1 MILNIE
7 TTEAS
12 IDLSEA
18 FADIETIWRRHRLN
32 RNEQAVIAIGVL
44 IAYGVNRRRQICG
57 AMKRLGFKPSHAA
70 VILKKSAGNNP
81 QRQRHRESNQNHLRA
96 LDKSPTFPACAD
108 DYSINNHE
116 ARL

>member
-81 QRQRHRESNQNHLRA
+81 QRHHWQRNS
-96 LDKSPTFPACAD
+96 DGS
-108 DYSINNHE
+108 YSLFD
-116 ARL
+116 AAMAA